1 MSIKDFHFYHG
12 AVLTKILRLD
22 IPTSLKL
29 VETSE
34 KSWCIYTINDS
45 VALYMKHS
53 TGIETKKH
61 IRYVFNFEKNHLQ
74 EIKEYIN
81 AGINIKLAL
90 ICINNR
96 SNGDKSEICL
106 IEEEQLNSLIDLDSI
121 TKQTINAYLEKGKSF
136 RVDGT
141 RSQNSKEVVISRSAI
156 DNIQIP
162 G

>member
-1 MSIKDFHFYHG
+1 MSIKEFHFYHG

-34 KSWCIYTINDS
+34 KSWCTYTINDS

-61 IRYVFNFEKNHLQ
+61 IRYVFNFDRKHLE
-74 EIKEYIN
+74 EIKNYIN
-81 AGINIKLAL
+81 EGISIKLAL
-90 ICINNR
+90 ICINNK
-96 SNGDKSEICL
+96 SNNDKSEICL
-106 IEEEQLNSLIDLDSI
+106 VEEEQLNSLIDLDSI
-121 TKQTINAYLEKGKSF
+121 TKQTISAYLEKGKRF
-136 RVDGT
+136 RFDGT
-141 RSQNSKEVVISRSAI
+141 KIQSSKEVIISRSAI

-162 G
+162 S

>member
-34 KSWCIYTINDS
+34 ISWCTYTINDS

-53 TGIETKKH
+53 KGRETKKH
-61 IRYVFNFEKNHLQ
+61 IRYVFNFDKKHLK
-74 EIKEYIN
+74 EIKDYIDN
-81 AGINIKLAL
+81 GISIKLAL
-90 ICINNR
+90 ICINNE
-96 SNGDKSEICL
+96 SKEANSEICL
-106 IEEEQLNSLIDLDSI
+106 IDQEQLDLLIDLDSI
-121 TKQTINAYLEKGKSF
+121 TSQTINVYLQKGKSF

-141 RSQNSKEVVISRSAI
+141 RTKSTKEITVSRNAI
-156 DNIQIP
+156 DNIEIP
-162 G
+162 S